1 MSFIDEKI
9 TSLHNGLVVSCH
21 VDEEEKEA
29 MPELLAYFVRAAERG
44 GAVGIRIEGIENVRS
59 IRPRT
64 GLPIIG
70 FTQGSY
76 EDGSALITAG
86 MNDVE
91 ALLEA
96 GADIIAIDGTKRKRP
111 DGSDGFLFFEQVRKR
126 FKALLWADVAT
137 FREGI
142 RAAESGA
149 DLVATTLAG
158 YTPGTQTSDYHTPD
172 FALIHELSK
181 SLTIPVIAEGRIWNP
196 EHAAEAIALGAHA
209 VVVGSAI
216 TRPHIVAQMFTNAL
230 KVPHHHQ
237 H

>member
-1 MSFIDEKI
+1 MSFVNEKI
-9 TSLHNGLVVSCH
+9 TALQHGLIVSCH
-21 VDEEEKEA
+21 VDEEEKET
-29 MPELLAYFVRAAERG
+29 MPDLLAYFVRAAERG
-44 GAVGIRIEGIENVRS
+44 GAVGIRIEGVENVRS
-59 IRPRT
+59 IRSRT
-64 GLPIIG
+64 RLPIIG

-86 MNDVE
+86 MSDVE
-91 ALLEA
+91 ALFEA
-96 GADIIAIDGTKRKRP
+96 GADIVAIDGTKRKRP

-158 YTPGTQTSDYHTPD
+158 YTPGTVARDYHTPD
-172 FALIHELSK
+172 FTLIHELSNA
-181 SLTIPVIAEGRIWNP
+181 LTIPVIAEGRIWNP
-196 EHAAEAIALGAHA
+196 DHAGHAINLGAHA

-216 TRPHIVAQMFTNAL
+216 TRPHIVAQMFSDAL
-230 KVPHHHQ
+230 KVPRHDG
-237 H
+237 